1 MARTEADISNTEWYI
16 EKEPTQI
23 LTIPISH
30 LAQTKTELSKKNGP
44 IVLQIGPLHRGPPTL
59 TNYAQYH
66 PIANLV
72 ETKTELSNNL
82 GLQSNPLALHNGP

>member
-1 MARTEADISNTEWYI
+1 M
-16 EKEPTQI
+16 
-23 LTIPISH
+23 
-30 LAQTKTELSKKNGP
+30 
-44 IVLQIGPLHRGPPTL
+44 VLQIGPLHRGPPTL

-82 GLQSNPLALHNGP
+82 GLQSNPLALHNGPLWFSELYLM